1 MAVNLILVIVASL
14 PEYYAEHVV
23 QPEHFDSAFSG
34 LWWVVSTIT
43 TIGYG
48 DVYPVTGLGKLLAA
62 VIAIL
67 GVALVAIP
75 TGILSAGFVRETS
88 AGKEVDGQQD

>member
-1 MAVNLILVIVASL
+1 MAVNLILMIVASL
-14 PEYYAEHVV
+14 LEYYAENAA

-43 TIGYG
+43 TVGYG
-48 DVYPVTGLGKLLAA
+48 DVYPVTGLGKLLAS

-75 TGILSAGFVRETS
+75 TGILSAGFMREAS
-88 AGKEVDGQQD
+88 AGAKANP